1 MTDIY
6 GCIEKGYLRKTEPE
20 PKIIKKEL
28 SEADYDLDRA
38 KHALDEKDFK
48 WCIIKSY
55 YSMFHAARAVLF
67 SLGLKEKRH
76 FAVQVVLEDLIK
88 KGKLE
93 SIYLDYL
100 SSAME
105 WREDADYRYTHSEE
119 TAIDCIENAGKFL
132 AKMEELLK
140 KDNL

>member
-1 MTDIY
+1 MTDIQ
-6 GCIEKGYLRKTEPE
+6 GCIEKGYLRKTEPDT
-20 PKIIKKEL
+20 KIIEKEL
-28 SEADYDLDRA
+28 TEADYDLKRA
-38 KHALDEKDFK
+38 KHALEEKDFK

-67 SLGLKEKRH
+67 TLGLKEKRH

-93 SIYLDYL
+93 SIYLEYL

-119 TAIDCIENAGKFL
+119 IAIDCAENADKF
-132 AKMEELLK
+132 ATKMKEILK
-140 KDNL
+140 TKI

>member
-1 MTDIY
+1 MTDIHE
-6 GCIEKGYLRKTEPE
+6 CIEKGYLKKIEPD
-20 PKIIKKEL
+20 PKIIEKEIT
-28 SEADYDLDRA
+28 EADYDLERA
-38 KHALDEKDFK
+38 KHALEEKDFK

-93 SIYLDYL
+93 SIYLDYI
-100 SSAME
+100 SSYLVWIMMKKLGNPPI
-105 WREDADYRYTHSEE
+105 YP
-119 TAIDCIENAGKFL
+119 KFP
-132 AKMEELLK
+132 
-140 KDNL
+140 